1 MEVKKDIDILQN
13 EWWSGGQET
22 VDRCVSA
29 GKGQEL
35 VSLIEEHFSGDMPTE
50 EVVNDLLR
58 FDDDWIFS
66 CLGISDEEEDDD
78 DDEDRENDEED
89 ANGSD
94 GDD

>member
-35 VSLIEEHFSGDMPTE
+35 VSLIEEHFSADLPTE
-50 EVVNDLLR
+50 EDVNDFLR
-58 FDDDWIFS
+58 DEDDFIFGL
-66 CLGISDEEEDDD
+66 LGISNEEE
-78 DDEDRENDEED
+78 EEEEN
-89 ANGSD
+89 A
-94 GDD
+94 